1 MNYKNL
7 LLLLVV
13 LFVGFAAQGIKKAE
27 QISPTER
34 LEVCIEI
41 YEPVCGVDGKTYPNR
56 CYAEREGVKVA
67 HPGECKSSE
76 PVERSRNIAK
86 TKPIVRPEPIN
97 KSAIRLAAVIYLSND
112 IVVDFD
118 VVSGEKCV
126 FGNRG
131 NSALIGIFGKGVQRV
146 EIDPQKCYVV
156 RDELEEVDCKKCS
169 KEPVVLEPVI
179 PKCCVVRHELG
190 EVENCKKLCSGSVL
204 EPVRPL
210 EPAKKIEIEQ
220 VKMKYAGFKRIEID
234 NNGKIY
240 VIVRKPVRLF
250 VIDLP
255 IEQEE
260 KVAVDPETVIMDS
273 NNS

>member
-34 LEVCIEI
+34 PEVCIEI

-76 PVERSRNIAK
+76 PVEGSRNIAK

-97 KSAIRLAAVIYLSND
+97 KLASPSACLDRVAGADVVEEWKCGGGIRLAAVRYLSND

-118 VVSGEKCV
+118 VVSG
-126 FGNRG
+126 
-131 NSALIGIFGKGVQRV
+131 GKWCLVTG
-146 EIDPQKCYVV
+146 EI
-156 RDELEEVDCKKCS
+156 L
-169 KEPVVLEPVI
+169 L
-179 PKCCVVRHELG
+179 
-190 EVENCKKLCSGSVL
+190 
-204 EPVRPL
+204 
-210 EPAKKIEIEQ
+210 
-220 VKMKYAGFKRIEID
+220 
-234 NNGKIY
+234 
-240 VIVRKPVRLF
+240 
-250 VIDLP
+250 
-255 IEQEE
+255 
-260 KVAVDPETVIMDS
+260 
-273 NNS
+273 